1 MANGDLDDFLKSKG
15 LLNTD
20 EPESNVVVKEE
31 VEVEEE
37 DKKENGEDK
46 TTNTLD
52 EFLASRKKKTFPNQI
67 PSFKNQ
73 LRALLE
79 NQLLQILHRIYQKSR
94 TWSK

>member
-20 EPESNVVVKEE
+20 EPESNVVVKEDIE
-31 VEVEEE
+31 VKEE

-46 TTNTLD
+46 TTNPLD
-52 EFLASRKKKTFPNQI
+52 EFLAARKKKTFPNQI
-67 PSFKNQ
+67 SSFKNQ

-79 NQLLQILHRIYQKSR
+79 NQLLQILHRIYQKRR
-94 TWSK
+94 T